1 MSAVAPG
8 RTGTAQAEASA
19 EEPASGNSLLGSLV
33 IAARQR
39 GLQLSV
45 PQLVRDHLLEPGM
58 PSMPQLLHIAEKSGL
73 RASLARLSW
82 DDLANLDQAL
92 PAIVL
97 LRNGS
102 AMVLRQVHPAG
113 GLPCVVLQDPNA
125 REDLPLTLD
134 RARFTAAWTGE
145 VILLKRDYHLRDED
159 QPFGLKLIVGQ
170 LVRDRRITRDLAIAA
185 STLSLLAI
193 APIMFWRLLIDRVL
207 YYGSLDTLAVL
218 CVAMVVLI
226 GFETAFAYLRRYL
239 VLYSTQRIDAKI
251 STYMFDKVLA
261 LPLDFFERNPV
272 GTITR
277 DMNEI
282 WRIRNFL
289 TGQLFGTVLDA
300 IVLFVFVPV
309 MFFFSPLLTF
319 CVLGISA
326 LICLW
331 IIVRAAAAAA
341 DQLAGVPGGR
351 RQRRLPGGDLA
362 RRAHGQVAGP

>member
-1 MSAVAPG
+1 MLAVAPG

-58 PSMPQLLHIAEKSGL
+58 PSVPQLLHIAEKSGL

-113 GLPCVVLQDPNA
+113 GLPCVVVQDPNA

-170 LVRDRRITRDLAIAA
+170 LFRDRRIIRDLAVAA

-193 APIMFWRLLIDRVL
+193 GADHVLAAADRPGALLRQSRHAGGALRRDAGADRVRDRL
-207 YYGSLDTLAVL
+207 RLSAP
-218 CVAMVVLI
+218 LI
-226 GFETAFAYLRRYL
+226 SCSIRLP
-239 VLYSTQRIDAKI
+239 RIDAQL
-251 STYMFDKVLA
+251 STYIFDKVLA
-261 LPLDFFERNPV
+261 SAARFLRAQRRPAS
-272 GTITR
+272 ITR

-282 WRIRNFL
+282 W
-289 TGQLFGTVLDA
+289 QD
-300 IVLFVFVPV
+300 P
-309 MFFFSPLLTF
+309 
-319 CVLGISA
+319 
-326 LICLW
+326 
-331 IIVRAAAAAA
+331 
-341 DQLAGVPGGR
+341 
-351 RQRRLPGGDLA
+351 QRF
-362 RRAHGQVAGP
+362 